1 MKIVGLLRHAKASR
15 DEPRLADIDRPL
27 APRGERDAERMGEE
41 LRRRGASF
49 DLVLASPA
57 RRVIDTIENFERGYG
72 PLKPT
77 YEPALYENTVG
88 ILLNILG
95 GLGDAAER
103 VLLIGHNPSL
113 QGLATKLAS
122 REDDSYA
129 IVAEKFPTAAAVLI
143 ELPATHWADVEPG
156 TGRILWFVTPKAI
169 DD

>member
-1 MKIVGLLRHAKASR
+1 MKIIGLLRHAKASR
-15 DEPRLADIDRPL
+15 DEPHLADIDRPL
-27 APRGERDAERMGEE
+27 TQRGERDAERMGEE
-41 LRRRGASF
+41 LRRRGVHF

-72 PLKPT
+72 PLQPT

-103 VLLIGHNPSL
+103 VLLVGHNPSL

-122 REDDSYA
+122 RKDDAYA
-129 IVAEKFPTAAAVLI
+129 GLAEKFPTSAATLI
-143 ELPATHWADVEPG
+143 ELPAERWADVEPG
-156 TGRILWFVTPKAI
+156 TGRIMWFVTPK
-169 DD
+169 DLDG